1 MVPVWR
7 VEIEGVAAG
16 SKKKT
21 EEEYLI
27 NAIDG
32 STLDHIEKEDKSSL
46 E

>member
-1 MVPVWR
+1 MAR
-7 VEIEGVAAG
+7 VELRAYQSG

-32 STLDHIEKEDKSSL
+32 STLDHIEKDDKSSM